1 MATATQ
7 PPETASPL
15 APLRNR
21 VFAMLWV
28 ATVASNIGTWM
39 HDVGAGWLMTTLS
52 PSPTMVAL
60 VQTATTLPVFLLA
73 LPAGAL
79 ADIVD
84 RRRLLLTANIVMAVA
99 AAGMTALVAL
109 GAMTA
114 PLLLLFTFVL
124 GAGAAFMA
132 PAWQAIVPGLVGRA
146 DLPAAVSL
154 NSVGINVSRA
164 IGPALA
170 GVLITAIGLWS
181 PFLLNALSFLG
192 IIAVLWLWQ
201 GEPARA
207 ASTHAET
214 LLPAMLAGL
223 RYARHSPPLRRTI
236 LRAVAFFAFASAYW
250 ALLPLVARD
259 VLGGGSAV
267 YGLLLGAVGAGAVGG
282 ALLLPSLRKRAGVG
296 SIVLGGS
303 IGTAAAMAL
312 MAAAGNVALAAAA
325 GLLAGASWIAV
336 LSSFH
341 VAAQTALP
349 NWVRARGLSLFL
361 TAFFGAMAGGAP
373 VWGLLAESYGVATAL
388 LAASGGLVA
397 MALMVSRIRLDSG
410 SSDQQAA
417 ALHWPAPPMI
427 EPSAAGD
434 GPVMVTLD
442 YRIAPENRAAFLTL
456 MERLRPSRLRDGGYG
471 WHLFRIAEE
480 ADLYRE
486 MFMTHSWAEH
496 LRQHERVT
504 EAERRL
510 QADIQAL
517 TEGAEGA
524 FVRHHLSAD
533 VMSGE
538 P

>member
-114 PLLLLFTFVL
+114 PLLLLFTFVI

-207 ASTHAET
+207 A
-214 LLPAMLAGL
+214 
-223 RYARHSPPLRRTI
+223 
-236 LRAVAFFAFASAYW
+236 
-250 ALLPLVARD
+250 
-259 VLGGGSAV
+259 
-267 YGLLLGAVGAGAVGG
+267 
-282 ALLLPSLRKRAGVG
+282 
-296 SIVLGGS
+296 
-303 IGTAAAMAL
+303 
-312 MAAAGNVALAAAA
+312 
-325 GLLAGASWIAV
+325 
-336 LSSFH
+336 
-341 VAAQTALP
+341 
-349 NWVRARGLSLFL
+349 
-361 TAFFGAMAGGAP
+361 
-373 VWGLLAESYGVATAL
+373 
-388 LAASGGLVA
+388 
-397 MALMVSRIRLDSG
+397 
-410 SSDQQAA
+410 
-417 ALHWPAPPMI
+417 
-427 EPSAAGD
+427 
-434 GPVMVTLD
+434 
-442 YRIAPENRAAFLTL
+442 
-456 MERLRPSRLRDGGYG
+456 
-471 WHLFRIAEE
+471 
-480 ADLYRE
+480 
-486 MFMTHSWAEH
+486 
-496 LRQHERVT
+496 
-504 EAERRL
+504 
-510 QADIQAL
+510 
-517 TEGAEGA
+517 
-524 FVRHHLSAD
+524 
-533 VMSGE
+533 
-538 P
+538 